1 METEKVFAR
10 TGSRSPAFRVRQA
23 LAAFVVFLILVPW
36 AAGALTEVQYVQL
49 KTELTTDPLVPPMGY
64 NVTPTFYVT
73 NNNDAAL
80 ADMLNAI
87 GTTAAFQ
94 VSNVITN
101 AQLWN
106 AAVSGDLEN
115 LPTPKRT
122 LLQIALQVP
131 SFDLGVQETHAK
143 LLMIFP
149 DTSATYANV
158 LALQHRQGSRAEVLF
173 GRGTTIRTADV
184 ACALRGTGCP

>member
-1 METEKVFAR
+1 MPLVAVTDGSLNTAVLPRLSRDHCHQYGALMWGYNRMQSKQAQTDAR
-10 TGSRSPAFRVRQA
+10 CLVATPVWRPQSCRDSASYCSFLRRRGAASARQCCG
-23 LAAFVVFLILVPW
+23 LILLLLLLVPW
-36 AAGALTEVQYVQL
+36 AAGALTPAQYVQL

-101 AQLWN
+101 VQLWN
-106 AAVSGDLEN
+106 AAMSADLDN

-122 LLQIALQVP
+122 LLQIALQV
-131 SFDLGVQETHAK
+131 A
-143 LLMIFP
+143 
-149 DTSATYANV
+149 
-158 LALQHRQGSRAEVLF
+158 
-173 GRGTTIRTADV
+173 
-184 ACALRGTGCP
+184 